1 MNSFPDRGSG
11 SVTAGADAPEKRWVS
26 ASFSS
31 AAAGYDG
38 VAVLQREV
46 GESLLGRLCP
56 LGLRPV
62 RVLDLGAGTGH
73 FAGPLVS
80 AFPDACCLAV
90 DIAEGMLRFLRAHRP
105 AGASI
110 GLVVGDAEALPLADE
125 SVDLIF
131 SNMALQWCERLD
143 VAFAECR
150 RVLRPG
156 GRLAFSTFGKDTLGE
171 LRTAWR
177 AVDGYSH
184 VNAFPARRSVEQSL
198 RAQGFSKVRVEA
210 ATVGRGYPSVLALMK
225 ELKALGARNLT
236 RNRPRHLLGRHT
248 LERVAE
254 AYGRLPGMASG
265 VTASFEVL
273 TALIEK

>member
-1 MNSFPDRGSG
+1 MNSFPCRNAEAAVS
-11 SVTAGADAPEKRWVS
+11 AADTPEKRWVG
-26 ASFSS
+26 ASFGS

-38 VAVLQREV
+38 VAELQREV
-46 GESLLGRLCP
+46 GESLLARLRH
-56 LGLRPV
+56 LGLRPA

-73 FAGPLVS
+73 FSGLLVS
-80 AFPDACCLAV
+80 AFPAAESFAV
-90 DIAEGMLRFLRAHRP
+90 DIAEGMLRFLRSQRP
-105 AGASI
+105 SANGI

-131 SNMALQWCERLD
+131 SNMAFQWCERLD
-143 VAFAECR
+143 LAFAECR

-156 GRLAFSTFGKDTLGE
+156 GVLAFSTFGERTLGE
-171 LRTAWR
+171 LRAAWC

-184 VNAFPARRSVEQSL
+184 VNAFAARRSVEQSL
-198 RAQGFSKVRVEA
+198 RARGFSEVRVDA
-210 ATVGRGYPSVLALMK
+210 ASIARVYPSVLALMK

-248 LERVAE
+248 LERVSE
-254 AYGRLPGMASG
+254 AYGRLPGMTSG

-273 TALIEK
+273 TALVEK

>member
-1 MNSFPDRGSG
+1 MNSLPRPDSG
-11 SVTAGADAPEKRWVS
+11 PFADTPEKRWVGV
-26 ASFSS
+26 SFG
-31 AAAGYDG
+31 AAATGYDG
-38 VAVLQREV
+38 VAALQREV
-46 GESLLGRLCP
+46 GESLLAGICHLGPPPGRM
-56 LGLRPV
+56 
-62 RVLDLGAGTGH
+62 LDLGAGTGH
-73 FAGPLVS
+73 FSGLLVA
-80 AFPDACCLAV
+80 AFPAAQCLAL
-90 DIAEGMLRFLRAHRP
+90 DIAEGMLRFLRSHRP
-105 AGASI
+105 GADGM

-131 SNMALQWCERLD
+131 SNMAFQWCERLD
-143 VAFAECR
+143 LAFSECF

-156 GRLAFSTFGKDTLGE
+156 GRLVFSTFGEATLGE

-184 VNAFPARRSVEQSL
+184 VNAFATRRSVEQGL
-198 RAQGFSKVRVEA
+198 RAQGFAKIRLDA
-210 ATVGRGYPSVLALMK
+210 MTLRRGYPSVLALMK

-248 LERVAE
+248 LERVSE

-273 TALIEK
+273 TALVEK